1 MALPGFEV
9 IVIGSGFG
17 GLCAGV
23 RLKQAGID
31 NFVILERDREFG
43 GTWWVNSYPGCA
55 VDIPSH
61 LYSFS
66 FAPNPHWTR
75 RFAGQDEL
83 LAYTRGVVRDFGL
96 EPHLRLA
103 TAYEGAQF
111 HEEGGYWVVHTSAG
125 VLTARSVISAP
136 GALSRAAIPALAGL
150 AGFTGPT
157 FHSSRWDHS
166 VDLRGKRVAVIGN
179 GASAIQF
186 IPRIAPLVA
195 QLDVYQRTPQW
206 IMPRPDRTIGPRE
219 RALLARVAP
228 LRLLYRAL
236 NYLLYESRAPL
247 FLYAPRLLALPQWVA
262 RRHLHDQI
270 ADPLLRRQLTPDYK
284 MGCKR
289 VLMAN
294 DFYPA
299 LARPNVKLITE
310 SIGQLSA
317 GAIATADGAER
328 PADVIIFATGF
339 EVERV
344 LNAADVRGRAGKRM
358 FADSLDAYKG
368 CTVTGFP
375 NYFAIVGPNTGL
387 GHSSM
392 IYMIESAVN
401 YAIDA
406 IKTIRARKLHSVEVK
421 EEVQR
426 TWNATLQR
434 KLRGGVWSSGCRNW
448 YLDGKG
454 RNFAI
459 WPGFTF
465 AYRRATRRFDSDNY
479 ILRQDSTG

>member
-1 MALPGFEV
+1 MTVPQFDAV
-9 IVIGSGFG
+9 IIGSGFG

-31 NFVILERDREFG
+31 NFVILEKDKQFG
-43 GTWWVNSYPGCA
+43 GTWWANTYPGCA

-75 RFAGQDEL
+75 RFAGQGEL
-83 LAYTRGVVRDFGL
+83 LDYTRSVVRDFGL
-96 EPHLRLA
+96 APHLRLS

-111 HEEGGYWVVHTSAG
+111 DEAGGYWTVRTSAG
-125 VLTARSVISAP
+125 TLTARSVISAP
-136 GALSRAAIPALAGL
+136 GALSRAAIPALPGL
-150 AGFTGPT
+150 DGFSGPT
-157 FHSSRWDHS
+157 FHSSRWDHT

-186 IPRIAPLVA
+186 IPEIAPLAA

-206 IMPRPDRTIGPRE
+206 IMPRPDRMIGPRE
-219 RALLARVAP
+219 RSLLARVAP
-228 LRLLYRAL
+228 LRLAYRAL

-247 FLYAPRLLALPQWVA
+247 YLYTPRMLALPQWLA
-262 RRHLHDQI
+262 RRHLHSQI
-270 ADPLLRRQLTPDYK
+270 ADPLLRRQLTPGYK
-284 MGCKR
+284 FGCKR

-299 LARPNVKLITE
+299 LTRSNVKLIT
-310 SIGQLSA
+310 GGVKQVGASA
-317 GAIATADGAER
+317 IVSEDGAER
-328 PADVIIFATGF
+328 AADVIIFATGF

-344 LNAADVRGRAGKRM
+344 LHAVEVRGRGGKRM

-368 CTVTGFP
+368 CTVAGFP
-375 NYFAIVGPNTGL
+375 NYFTIVGPNTGL

-401 YAIDA
+401 YAVGA
-406 IKTIRARKLHSVEVK
+406 IKIIRAQKLQSVEVK

-426 TWNATLQR
+426 IWNATLQR
-434 KLRGGVWSSGCRNW
+434 KLRGGVWSSGCKNC
-448 YLDGKG
+448 YLDSHG
-454 RNFAI
+454 RNYAI

-465 AYRRATRRFDSDNY
+465 TYRWATRRFDIGNY
-479 ILRQDSTG
+479 IVRA

>member
-1 MALPGFEV
+1 MAAPDFEV

-23 RLKQAGID
+23 RLRQAGID
-31 NFVILERDREFG
+31 NFIILEKDEQFG
-43 GTWWVNSYPGCA
+43 GTWWVNTYPGCA

-66 FAPNPHWTR
+66 FAPNPRWTR
-75 RFAGQDEL
+75 RFAGQEEL
-83 LAYTRGVVRDFGL
+83 LAYTRFVVRDFGL
-96 EPHLRLA
+96 APHLRLA
-103 TAYEGAQF
+103 TAFDGAQF
-111 HEEGGYWVVHTSAG
+111 DEEGGYWLVSTSAG
-125 VLTARSVISAP
+125 VFTTRSVISAP
-136 GALSRAAIPALAGL
+136 GALSRASIPALPGL
-150 AGFTGPT
+150 GDFAGPT
-157 FHSSRWDHS
+157 FHSSRWDHT

-206 IMPRPDRTIGPRE
+206 IMPRPDRMIGPRE
-219 RALLARVAP
+219 RSLLARVAP
-228 LRLLYRAL
+228 LRLAYRAL

-247 FLYAPRLLALPQWVA
+247 FLYTPRLLALPQWVA
-262 RRHLHDQI
+262 RRHLRRQI

-299 LARPNVKLITE
+299 LTRPNVKLVTNGI
-310 SIGQLSA
+310 SRIGT
-317 GAIATADGAER
+317 GAIATAGGKER

-344 LNAADVRGRAGKRM
+344 LNAVEVRGRGGKRM
-358 FADSLDAYKG
+358 FADSLEAYKG
-368 CTVTGFP
+368 CTVAGFP
-375 NYFAIVGPNTGL
+375 NYFTIVGPNTGL

-392 IYMIESAVN
+392 IYMIEASVN
-401 YAIDA
+401 YALDA
-406 IKTIRARKLHSVEVK
+406 IKTIRARKLQTVDVK

-426 TWNATLQR
+426 AYNEALQR
-434 KLRGGVWSSGCRNW
+434 KLRGGVWSSGCKNW

-454 RNFAI
+454 RNYAI

-465 AYRRATRRFDSDNY
+465 AYRWATRRFDSENY
-479 ILRQDSTG
+479 ILR

>member
-1 MALPGFEV
+1 MGAPEFEV

-31 NFVILERDREFG
+31 NFLILEKDAQFG

-61 LYSFS
+61 LYAFS

-83 LAYTRGVVRDFGL
+83 LAYTRAVVRDFGL
-96 EPHLRLA
+96 APHLRLS
-103 TAYEGAQF
+103 TALEGAQF
-111 HEEGGYWVVHTSAG
+111 DEAGGYWLLRTSAG

-136 GALSRAAIPALAGL
+136 GALSRAAIPALPGL
-150 AGFTGPT
+150 GDFASPS
-157 FHSSRWDHS
+157 FHSSRWKHE
-166 VDLRGKRVAVIGN
+166 VELRGKRVAVIGN

-186 IPRIAPLVA
+186 IPRIAPLAA

-206 IMPRPDRTIGPRE
+206 IMQRPDRMIGLRE
-219 RALLARVAP
+219 RAWLARAAP
-228 LRLLYRAL
+228 LRLAYRVL

-247 FLYAPRLLALPQWVA
+247 FLYTPRLLALPQWLA
-262 RRHLHDQI
+262 RRHLQRQV
-270 ADPLLRRQLTPDYK
+270 ADPLLRRQLAPDYK

-299 LARPNVKLITE
+299 LARPNVRLITDR
-310 SIGQLSA
+310 IDKLRP
-317 GAIATADGAER
+317 GAIVTADGAER
-328 PADVIIFATGF
+328 AADVIIFATGF

-344 LNAADVRGRAGKRM
+344 LHAVDVRGRGGKRM
-358 FADSLDAYKG
+358 FAGSLDAYKG
-368 CTVTGFP
+368 CTVAGFP
-375 NYFAIVGPNTGL
+375 NYFTIVGPNTGL

-392 IYMIESAVN
+392 IYMIESAVH
-401 YAIDA
+401 YAVEA
-406 IKTIRARKLHSVEVK
+406 IKTMRARKLQSVEVK

-426 TWNATLQR
+426 AYNAALQR
-434 KLRGGVWSSGCRNW
+434 KLRGGVWSSGCKNW
-448 YLDGKG
+448 YLDGEG
-454 RNFAI
+454 RNYAI

-465 AYRRATRRFDSDNY
+465 SYRWATRRFDIGNY
-479 ILRQDSTG
+479 LLR

>member
-1 MALPGFEV
+1 MAAPEFEV

-31 NFVILERDREFG
+31 NFVILEKDKDFG
-43 GTWWVNSYPGCA
+43 GTWWVNTYPGCA

-66 FAPNPHWTR
+66 FAPNARWTR

-83 LAYTRGVVRDFGL
+83 LAYTRSVVRDFGL
-96 EPHLRLA
+96 APHLRLG
-103 TAYEGAQF
+103 TAFEGAQF
-111 HEEGGYWVVHTSAG
+111 DEEGGYWLVRTSAG
-125 VLTARSVISAP
+125 EMSTRSVISAP
-136 GALSRAAIPALAGL
+136 GALSRASIPALPGL
-150 AGFTGPT
+150 ADFAGPA
-157 FHSSRWDHS
+157 FHSSRWDHA

-186 IPRIAPLVA
+186 IAHIAPQVA

-206 IMPRPDRTIGPRE
+206 IMPRPERMIGPRE
-219 RALLARVAP
+219 RSLLARAAP
-228 LRLLYRAL
+228 LRLAYRAL

-247 FLYAPRLLALPQWVA
+247 FLYTPRLLALPQWVA
-262 RRHLHDQI
+262 RRHLARQV

-299 LARPNVKLITE
+299 LMRPNVRLITD
-310 SIGQLSA
+310 SISQVSA
-317 GAIATADGAER
+317 NGIATTGGAER
-328 PADVIIFATGF
+328 AADVIIFATGF

-344 LNAADVRGRAGKRM
+344 LNAVDVRGRAGKRM
-358 FADSLDAYKG
+358 FADSLEAYKG
-368 CTVTGFP
+368 CTVAGFP
-375 NYFAIVGPNTGL
+375 NYFTIVGPNTGL

-392 IYMIESAVN
+392 IYMIEAGVN
-401 YAIDA
+401 YAVDA
-406 IKTIRARKLHSVEVK
+406 IQIIRARKLLSVEVK

-426 TWNATLQR
+426 AWNERMQR
-434 KLRGGVWSSGCRNW
+434 KLRGGVWSSGCKNW

-454 RNFAI
+454 RNYAI

-465 AYRRATRRFDSDNY
+465 AYRWATRRFDIGNY
-479 ILRQDSTG
+479 VLRT